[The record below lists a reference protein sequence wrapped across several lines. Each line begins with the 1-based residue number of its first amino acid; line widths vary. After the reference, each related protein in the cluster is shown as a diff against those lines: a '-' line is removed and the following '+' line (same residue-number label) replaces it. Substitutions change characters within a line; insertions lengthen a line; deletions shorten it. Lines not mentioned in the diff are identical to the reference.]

1 VKIKGEKLFRDSQ
14 AKMASQEGRTG
25 GGAGSPLGP
34 DSTWGEAE
42 FSASKME
49 ARFAQLES
57 RLLKDQEEKYIKLME
72 AIQGSVSNPDMP
84 GAQGDQFGSKINELQ
99 EIIEQKCLPCIEKIL
114 PAMDTLEKSVDLVK
128 TMDEMKNKLEML
140 LGGENEANKLIDS
153 IAPNVEKVRSDIKRI
168 ELSQKDLLHK
178 IDNIYDESKKVR
190 DCQKSDR
197 KLFEDLLHS
206 SKRIREEQSEK
217 YRKLE
222 TKMEELKTSSKRS
235 STSDRKRGRSGSESS
250 DGGSRNRSRSK
261 KRRTSRENSISSLQ
275 AISRNKEHEFE
286 KLLMQINGSLELQ
299 RESIEKLNKEP
310 LTVLEEQIMPN
321 ISHIRKLVEA
331 GNLGPVTMPTSKWE
345 DDDRSPSPPERASR
359 TPHKLASKLGMDIMP
374 RGREEK
380 VKKKRRGRSASGSS
394 SSSSE
399 ERSEGRGGNKD
410 IIQNMQVMVK
420 TVVGIEEKMKEL
432 MKGNKKSNAKVEE
445 NCKQVLDRVGEMTV
459 GVQVIAENL
468 DSVND
473 VSRKMEI
480 LDQIETSLTKLGK
493 LDEISQIRAVL
504 EKMRLDREET
514 GWGEPSR
521 AKVGIG
527 HEEVREMVKQMDID
541 QKFCEFGGLVEDMT
555 SKIDKKLDRMGGDRE
570 KEGDEMTEMLKRLK
584 RLETLSSALAD
595 NTLKTIKTV
604 QTLDKRSGGELLP
617 AIQELLRI
625 GGVSTA
631 TQAPPQSPSGCYTPP
646 HPPSITD
653 SPGGGSGALSDYR
666 MSQLDRKIGEI
677 LPKLDDMYIKV
688 LPCLDEIKQRQR
700 KEAEKEN
707 LTVKEL
713 KECAEKVEKTMEMV
727 EDLVE
732 SRNERAPGSLDRRIN
747 SSMELEGVMNKIGV
761 VEGMIGRQQSS
772 VGECLNALVEMR
784 TFTAKQGSLDRI
796 ERILV
801 QRDEAPLSG
810 VSGED
815 TGRLDRKITTALE
828 FLKKEEKTLEM
839 FMKNS
844 MSDAKLLSQCNT
856 SIQGMKAAVSGNGK
870 EVLLAVQA
878 VGDQLRGVEVLLGE
892 VKGDLGGLG
901 GSLDEIGGQ
910 VRSMDRD
917 SNTVCSG
924 AEVMFKVQTS
934 LERLTSNVKSWEKAS
949 RSGGSV
955 SVKTER
961 ASTPA
966 GGDDVG
972 GNYSDLKSQLDDLHD
987 MVAQSEETLTTGL
1000 TGVKQEVNKHDKN
1013 IGFAVNN
1020 LVKLLKASIDNF
1032 KKLSGDLVDTENRI
1046 KKCCEEATTEILE
1059 HVDSS
1064 TEKIIKEALDNS
1076 KEISVPSEGASPEM
1090 GGKIDVVVTKLDKLS
1105 KIVGRIK
1112 YLVEDESDDEEES
1125 KKKKRSGGSGGEIV
1139 KMDTAEIEK
1148 QLLDVSRKIDLSGL
1162 ETRLEVLGDKMDKM
1176 DRETSEKKIEELILK
1191 VDQLEENISR
1201 RIEDDLSGNSDKVDK
1216 VKQLVMEIKNVV
1228 TEVGDRMV
1236 TKRGFE
1242 SGQEEVRQRLTKMAS
1257 GIDSIP
1263 DEFGSQAAAMEENLC
1278 VNVVGSVKN
1287 VFKEHWDDLMNEVD
1301 QILGKLATIKRYVK
1315 FGVKEGQEEG
1325 EEGEQT
1331 TLETVMEKIN
1341 KVAEKLGHVQAA
1353 LETDVVGDAGEAAAP
1368 VAGSPREKLG
1378 TALLLTEIRK
1388 RADHESVAKLRQEMF
1403 TAVHNVQ
1410 RRLLEEQV
1418 RLVTKLGETR
1428 QEAPQSNIITLI
1440 ECLNKVRESQAHI
1453 SAGQESGIHAQ
1464 AETNRLLGVVV
1475 NNLEQAH
1482 NLLDRESDGT
1492 LPQRMTGR
1500 LAEIC
1505 DDLAAAVTGLVT
1517 AQDQLGS
1524 YGTSNV
1530 EQLDRLIKS
1539 ASNILREDSS
1549 MSGGGRKRMS
1559 ASEGGPGSKK
1569 RGVVGG
1575 IRSLRGDT
1583 VEESGSMGSG
1593 ATSSSPMSEGGVGE
1607 GEVEPNEGD
1616 WDPPVLRQP
1625 SVLVRQAVLT
1635 PRQRA
1640 ELRKF
1645 SRDDDKDN
1653 TADET
1658 EIRDEFASPE
1668 KGEGVGR
1675 ARTDK
1680 V

>member
-1 VKIKGEKLFRDSQ
+1 
-14 AKMASQEGRTG
+14 MASQEGRTA
-25 GGAGSPLGP
+25 GAGSPLGP

-49 ARFAQLES
+49 ARFVQLEAK
-57 RLLKDQEEKYIKLME
+57 LLKDQDEKYNKLME
-72 AIQGSVSNPDMP
+72 AIQGNVSNPDLP
-84 GAQGDQFGSKINELQ
+84 RVHSDQVGAKIGELQ
-99 EIIEQKCLPCIEKIL
+99 DIIEQKCLPCIEKMG
-114 PAMDTLEKSVDLVK
+114 PVMNMVEKSVDLAK
-128 TMDEMKNKLEML
+128 TMEEIKSKIEML

-153 IAPNVEKVRSDIKRI
+153 IAPNVEKVKADVKKL
-168 ELSQKDLLHK
+168 EQCHKDVTHK
-178 IDNIYDESKKVR
+178 IDKVYDEAKKVR
-190 DCQKSDR
+190 DEQKSDH
-197 KLFEDLLHS
+197 KMLEDIQHL
-206 SKRIREEQSEK
+206 SKRIREEQTDK
-217 YRKLE
+217 YKRME
-222 TKMEELKTSSKRS
+222 TKLEELKNSSKRAG
-235 STSDRKRGRSGSESS
+235 TSDRKRGRSGSDSS
-250 DGGSRNRSRSK
+250 GNGSRNRHSRSRSR
-261 KRRTSRENSISSLQ
+261 KRRASRENSISSLQ
-275 AISRNKEHEFE
+275 AITRNKEHEFE

-299 RESIEKLNKEP
+299 RESIEKLNNGS
-310 LTVLEEQIMPN
+310 LNVLEEQVMPN
-321 ISHIRKLVEA
+321 IHTIRKLVEA
-331 GNLGPVTMPTSKWE
+331 GNIGPVTIPTSKWE
-345 DDDRSPSPPERASR
+345 DDDRSPSPPHRTSR
-359 TPHKLASKLGMDIMP
+359 SPHKLASKLGLGL
-374 RGREEK
+374 GREEK
-380 VKKKRRGRSASGSS
+380 GKKKKKARSASRSS

-399 ERSEGRGGNKD
+399 DRSSSRSGKKD
-410 IIQNMQVMVK
+410 IMRNMQVMVT
-420 TVVGIEEKMKEL
+420 TVAGIEEKVKEL

-473 VSRKMEI
+473 VARKMEI
-480 LDQIETSLTKLGK
+480 LDHIETSLTKLGR
-493 LDEISQIRAVL
+493 LDEISQMKVVL
-504 EKMRLDREET
+504 EKLRSDREET

-521 AKVGIG
+521 VNRGIG
-527 HEEVREMVKQMDID
+527 HDEVRELVKQMDID
-541 QKFCEFGGLVEDMT
+541 QKFCEFGGLVEELS
-555 SKIDKKLDRMGGDRE
+555 SKIDKKLDRVSGDRD
-570 KEGDEMTEMLKRLK
+570 KESDEMIEMLKRLK
-584 RLETLSSALAD
+584 RLETLSGAQAD
-595 NTLKTIKTV
+595 NSLKTFKTV
-604 QTLDKRSGGELLP
+604 QSLEKRSGGELLP
-617 AIQELLRI
+617 AVQELLRI
-625 GGVSTA
+625 GGVT
-631 TQAPPQSPSGCYTPP
+631 TGPPQAPPHSPAGSFTPP
-646 HPPSITD
+646 HPPPSATD
-653 SPGGGSGALSDYR
+653 SPGGGGGALSDYR

-700 KEAEKEN
+700 KESEREN
-707 LTVKEL
+707 LTVIEV
-713 KECAEKVEKTMEMV
+713 KECAVKVEKIMDMV

-732 SRNERAPGSLDRRIN
+732 ASSERAPGSLDRRIN
-747 SSMELEGVMNKIGV
+747 STMELEGVMNKFGV
-761 VEGMIGRQQSS
+761 VEGLISRQQST

-784 TFTAKQGSLDRI
+784 TFTAKQGTLDRI
-796 ERILV
+796 ERLLV
-801 QRDEAPLSG
+801 QRDEAPMSA
-810 VSGED
+810 VPGED
-815 TGRLDRKITTALE
+815 SGRLDRKITTALE

-878 VGDQLRGVEVLLGE
+878 VGDQLKAVEGLVGE
-892 VKGDLGGLG
+892 VKGDLVGLG

-917 SNTVCSG
+917 DKTMCSG
-924 AEVMFKVQTS
+924 AEVVSKLQTS
-934 LERLTSNVKSWEKAS
+934 VERLTSNVKSLEKAS
-949 RSGGSV
+949 RSGGSSS
-955 SVKTER
+955 SVKQER
-961 ASTPA
+961 DTTSV
-966 GGDDVG
+966 GDDLG

-1000 TGVKQEVNKHDKN
+1000 SGVKQEVNKHDQN

-1020 LVKLLKASIDNF
+1020 LAKLLKAAVDSF
-1032 KKLSGDLVDTENRI
+1032 KKLPGDLAETENRI
-1046 KKCCEEATTEILE
+1046 KKCCEEATTEVLE

-1064 TEKIIKEALDNS
+1064 TEKIIKEAIESSKDNS
-1076 KEISVPSEGASPEM
+1076 STGDGATPEM
-1090 GGKIDVVVTKLDKLS
+1090 GGKLDTVVNKLDKLS

-1112 YLVEDESDDEEES
+1112 YLVEDESDDEDES
-1125 KKKKRSGGSGGEIV
+1125 KKKKRAGGGVGGEIV

-1148 QLLDVSRKIDLSGL
+1148 QLLDVSRKIDLTGL
-1162 ETRLEVLGDKMDKM
+1162 ESRLEVLGDKMDKM
-1176 DRETSEKKIEELILK
+1176 DKDTSEKKVEELILK
-1191 VDQLEENISR
+1191 FDQLEENISR
-1201 RIEDDLSGNSDKVDK
+1201 RIEDDLAGNSEKVDK
-1216 VKQLVMEIKNVV
+1216 TKQLVIEIKNVV

-1278 VNVVGSVKN
+1278 VNVVGSVKD
-1287 VFKEHWDDLMNEVD
+1287 VFKQHWDDLMNEVD

-1331 TLETVMEKIN
+1331 TLETVMDKIN

-1353 LETDVVGDAGEAAAP
+1353 LETDVVGGEGVEAAGPA
-1368 VAGSPREKLG
+1368 VGSPREKLG

-1388 RADHESVAKLRQEMF
+1388 RADSESVARLRQEMF

-1418 RLVTKLGETR
+1418 RLVTKLGEAR
-1428 QEAPQSNIITLI
+1428 QEAPQANIITLI

-1453 SAGQESGIHAQ
+1453 SAGQESGILAQ

-1475 NNLEQAH
+1475 NNLEEAH
-1482 NLLDRESDGT
+1482 NLLDSDSDGT
-1492 LPQRMTGR
+1492 LPQRITSR

-1517 AQDQLGS
+1517 AQDQMGS
-1524 YGTSNV
+1524 CGTSNM

-1539 ASNILREDSS
+1539 ASNIMREDSL
-1549 MSGGGRKRMS
+1549 MSATGRKRMS
-1559 ASEGGPGSKK
+1559 ASEGGPVGKK

-1575 IRSLRGDT
+1575 IRSLRREV
-1583 VEESGSMGSG
+1583 VEESGSVGSG
-1593 ATSSSPMSEGGVGE
+1593 AASSSPMSEAGGGDGVDG
-1607 GEVEPNEGD
+1607 VEPNEGD

-1645 SRDDDKDN
+1645 SKDEEKDEKDN
-1653 TADET
+1653 ALN
-1658 EIRDEFASPE
+1658 EIEIKDEFASPE
-1668 KGEGVGR
+1668 KGEGVS
-1675 ARTDK
+1675 RTRTG
-1680 V
+1680 VQ